1 MSRKEETKSVLL
13 RVPLDV
19 KAWIEKE
26 AAPTLESQ
34 NSVILRCIRARM
46 ENERRPEGTVG

>member
-1 MSRKEETKSVLL
+1 MSQETKSVLL

-19 KAWIEKE
+19 KQWIEKE
-26 AAPTLESQ
+26 AAPTLSSQ

-46 ENERRPEGTVG
+46 MESEQPEAAG

>member
-26 AAPTLESQ
+26 AGPTLESQ